1 MSNTLVLNLMKITM
15 VESIKTS
22 MPKTNSAKEFMA
34 KLNDHAQFN
43 IPDKSII
50 GTIIIE
56 LTTKKFD

>member
-1 MSNTLVLNLMKITM
+1 MKITLA
-15 VESIKTS
+15 ESIKTS
-22 MPKTNSAKEFMA
+22 IPKTNSAKEFMA